1 MPVSR
6 VFLAAGIGN
15 PPPFR
20 DSVLALGLDVV
31 GACWWPDHH
40 RYREADARSMEQ
52 LAHSAGAEAIF
63 TTEKDLVK
71 LQHLVREWTVPVIAL
86 RADLDF
92 SDEDGRTVMEQVQ
105 RVIPNSERSGH
116 ET

>member
-1 MPVSR
+1 MPAATSSPLSSAATMVSIQF
-6 VFLAAGIGN
+6 VGMK
-15 PPPFR
+15 PP
-20 DSVLALGLDVV
+20 VLAD
-31 GACWWPDHH
+31 
-40 RYREADARSMEQ
+40 RYRDADARSMEQ
-52 LAHSAGAEAIF
+52 LAGDAGAEAIF

-92 SDEDGRTVMEQVQ
+92 SEDDMRTVMEQVQ